1 MLNKYPNSEKHF
13 SLATLIMCTAILTW
27 EIITFFQWDG
37 SFNGLD
43 LLVVIST
50 SIIGA
55 KTYSHIFNE
64 WL

>member
-1 MLNKYPNSEKHF
+1 
-13 SLATLIMCTAILTW
+13 MCVAILTW
-27 EIITFFQWDG
+27 ETIEFFKWDG

-43 LLVVIST
+43 LLVVIAM

-55 KTYSHIFNE
+55 KTYTHIFNE

>member
-1 MLNKYPNSEKHF
+1 MLHKYPNSEKHF
-13 SLATLIMCTAILTW
+13 SLATLIMCVAILTW
-27 EIITFFQWDG
+27 ETIEFFKWDG

-43 LLVVIST
+43 LLVVIAM

-55 KTYSHIFNE
+55 KTYTHIFNE